1 MEVEEVLAATIEP
14 PPSTSVNNAVLALR
28 QIGALN
34 EKKKL
39 TSLGRVLLQLPVEAA
54 LGKLVLYGAFYR
66 CLDSALTLAAIL
78 ADRDPFLAPQANM
91 ERANEVKD
99 SWSPPGFRSD
109 PLAVVSVYNTWYTLQ
124 QSGRHREARDFI
136 SFNFIHASTFM
147 SIHKV
152 KEQIYT
158 ALVDAGVIA
167 ISAGGIQIG
176 RGPGSRFLNSMPAS
190 LNSNSDSLPLLA
202 ALIATSAA
210 PNFAIRVDEKSYRT
224 NMDRVRSLS
233 LLLDRFRDA
242 SSFSPFL
249 LSLFCL
255 VFLFFEFAD
264 LLPFLFLLL
273 FFHSHRSAKSTSL
286 RSTTSGER
294 TSKPNRLPSSLR
306 RLSTRSPRRSDSP
319 RTNRFSFERRLDWI
333 R

>member
-78 ADRDPFLAPQANM
+78 ADRDPFLAPQAAM

-109 PLAVVSVYNTWYTLQ
+109 PLAVVSAYNTWYTLQ

-224 NMDRVRSLS
+224 NMDKVRFFFFLS
-233 LLLDRFRDA
+233 FSTVFRDA
-242 SSFSPFL
+242 SP
-249 LSLFCL
+249 
-255 VFLFFEFAD
+255 
-264 LLPFLFLLL
+264 
-273 FFHSHRSAKSTSL
+273 
-286 RSTTSGER
+286 
-294 TSKPNRLPSSLR
+294 PSSLL
-306 RLSTRSPRRSDSP
+306 LSVSLSISSLTLFTLFLFPPTEVPNPSVFGQQQATREPP
-319 RTNRFSFERRLDWI
+319 I
-333 R
+333 RIVCHHR